1 MSTFSQLLSFI
12 ICSKV
17 TTASWT
23 TLSDMSRK
31 GDQMA
36 LGVYNGKVFLI
47 GGYDYNSQAMTYDTT
62 TLQFTDLGQ
71 NALSGSIFGGKAQY
85 YTQQGTIIYMIDRD
99 GYDLNIYNM
108 ATDQFT
114 SAWHALD
121 SPVGSAGC
129 LASTSSH
136 LYVTGGDYSHI
147 QLQVFSLSTHQWLS
161 NAPDMKAERRRGAC
175 IVENGYL
182 WAFGGDIDTNE
193 RIQVAGIISNSWAY
207 VDPLSETL
215 SKIRCAS
222 WSNTIYII
230 GGENDLYEAK
240 TYVHV
245 MDAITGSI
253 RQLSDDMPAINEWS
267 SPIVIGDIL
276 YVFGGFYPGGTLM
289 NYYAYYTLS
298 TSSPTRA
305 TINPT
310 TNNPSSTP
318 TTHPT
323 PNPTNRPTPNPTRR
337 PTANPF
343 KRPTNEPTVSPTR
356 KPTSN
361 PTRRPTTN
369 PTRRPTPNPT
379 RKPTANPF
387 KRPTNEPTVSPTRK
401 PTSNPT
407 RRPTTNPTR
416 RPTPNPT
423 RKPTSN
429 PTRRPTTN
437 PTRRPTPNPTRKPT
451 SNPTRRPTS
460 NPTRRPTL
468 NPTRRP
474 TLNPTRKPT
483 PNPTVNPTPKPTDKP
498 TPLPTKRPN
507 QDPTVSPT
515 PKPTYN
521 PTKRPSPNPTG
532 RPTND
537 PSNVPSTDPSVSPT
551 RPPSTRNPTT
561 RPTNNPSKSPTTP
574 SPTPPGAF
582 LCGETVV
589 GEYNGQ
595 ALDFTVLMTSAGDIT
610 FDMSYS
616 TFTITVMEAFNSDN
630 QLVQTDHDRNQIIHL
645 TTMPSGWY
653 KFTIYGN
660 QETSLT
666 YDVRTTCTTKSPT
679 PAPTNLPSDDPTL
692 SPTFS
697 PTDRPTDTPSDGP
710 TPSPIYEPTSSP
722 TMPTLSTVF
731 PTTRPMVLSDNP
743 TRTATVTIDETQ
755 NQEDDNYQDL
765 GTVIKDDDSGWWLVP
780 VLAVLSVV
788 ICGMLFAGVIWWKRY
803 KAMAEDDVVNIS
815 INTGHKKQTNV
826 MAETGA
832 YNPHLGT
839 DRGQTNG
846 YGSNV
851 SVLSQFNQANKAP
864 GLQGGIVRIVA
875 GDGKAMQVTEEGNQ
889 KERYARMNTFNPID
903 IGHGN
908 TWNIPD
914 GEFVVEPDPT
924 VGEAARKKQKNA
936 QRKGYGTQ
944 GSCKAD
950 EKIIYG
956 NDGYDEDYIDAI
968 CMKSMCA
975 DTAEYGTQGAD
986 DQVIYGDD
994 YDEYDVDYISENDQW
1009 QFYEE

>member
-1 MSTFSQLLSFI
+1 MSTFSQLLSVI
-12 ICSKV
+12 ICIKV

-85 YTQQGTIIYMIDRD
+85 YTQQGTIIYMIDTD
-99 GYDLNIYNM
+99 GDDLNIYNM

-121 SPVGSAGC
+121 SPVSSSGC

-136 LYVTGGDYSHI
+136 LYVTGGDYSRQAFSHI
-147 QLQVFSLSTHQWLS
+147 QVFSLSTHQWLS

-193 RIQVAGIISNSWAY
+193 RIQVAGIISNSWSY

-253 RQLSDDMPAINEWS
+253 RQLSDDMPAINKWS

-276 YVFGGFYPGGTLM
+276 YVFGGFYPGDTLM
-289 NYYAYYTLS
+289 NYYAYYTL
-298 TSSPTRA
+298 A

-310 TNNPSSTP
+310 KQATN
-318 TTHPT
+318 
-323 PNPTNRPTPNPTRR
+323 NPTNRPTPNPTRR

-379 RKPTANPF
+379 RRPTANPF

-407 RRPTTNPTR
+407 RRPTLNPTKQ
-416 RPTPNPT
+416 PTPNPT
-423 RKPTSN
+423 LS
-429 PTRRPTTN
+429 
-437 PTRRPTPNPTRKPT
+437 PTPNPTKQPT
-451 SNPTRRPTS
+451 I
-460 NPTRRPTL
+460 
-468 NPTRRP
+468 
-474 TLNPTRKPT
+474 
-483 PNPTVNPTPKPTDKP
+483 
-498 TPLPTKRPN
+498 
-507 QDPTVSPT
+507 
-515 PKPTYN
+515 
-521 PTKRPSPNPTG
+521 
-532 RPTND
+532 
-537 PSNVPSTDPSVSPT
+537 
-551 RPPSTRNPTT
+551 
-561 RPTNNPSKSPTTP
+561 NPSKSPTTP
-574 SPTPPGAF
+574 SPTVPGAF
-582 LCGETVV
+582 RCGQSDVV

-595 ALDFTVLMTSAGDIT
+595 ALEFTVLMTLPGDIV

-616 TFTITVMEAFNSDN
+616 KFTITVMEAFNSDN
-630 QLVQTDHDRNQIIHL
+630 QLIETDYDDNQIIHL
-645 TTMPSGWY
+645 NDVPSGTY
-653 KFTIYGN
+653 KFKIYAN
-660 QETSLT
+660 QKTSLM
-666 YDVRTTCTTKSPT
+666 YDVRTTCTTKNPT

-765 GTVIKDDDSGWWLVP
+765 GAVIKDDDSGWWLVP

-956 NDGYDEDYIDAI
+956 NDGYDVDYIDAI

-994 YDEYDVDYISENDQW
+994 YDEYDVDYIIENS
-1009 QFYEE
+1009 